1 MKALTLFISHSIK
14 AKGIHVFTEP
24 TNVKKVRNTNL
35 TVEAISH
42 YVMSTFWCCVRS
54 QNRTLQPVSF

>member
-24 TNVKKVRNTNL
+24 TNVKKVRNKFNCGSNFPSRDVYILVLCEITK
-35 TVEAISH
+35 
-42 YVMSTFWCCVRS
+42 
-54 QNRTLQPVSF
+54 